1 VSSELY
7 NTCSANDEFQCLG
20 ATVIATTQIRNCS
33 EGVNVLQ
40 LLLGLTGEIHAG
52 MTKLYQMLTIFAA
65 GSTLKCLLRTHNSTV
80 FKCVV
85 PGTCVF
91 GERLFRMCWLTNA
104 RIYCR
109 E

>member
-40 LLLGLTGEIHAG
+40 RFDNFPRRVVYYITNIFYAELTTSPTG
-52 MTKLYQMLTIFAA
+52 Q
-65 GSTLKCLLRTHNSTV
+65 SQ
-80 FKCVV
+80 CV
-85 PGTCVF
+85 
-91 GERLFRMCWLTNA
+91 
-104 RIYCR
+104 
-109 E
+109 